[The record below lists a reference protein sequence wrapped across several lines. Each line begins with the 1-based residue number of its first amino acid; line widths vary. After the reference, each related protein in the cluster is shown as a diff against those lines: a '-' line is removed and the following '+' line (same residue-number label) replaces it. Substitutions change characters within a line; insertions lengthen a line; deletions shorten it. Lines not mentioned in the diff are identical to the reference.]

1 VGVAV
6 GTGVGVAVAAPRG
19 VGEAV
24 GEGWGPVVAEQAVIH
39 ADSVRTTAARVALA
53 LRPLVGNGALAS
65 PCSRTR

>member
-1 VGVAV
+1 MGVAV

-24 GEGWGPVVAEQAVIH
+24 GEGWGPVVAEQATSH
-39 ADSVRTTAARVALA
+39 ADMHTPAAARVALA

-65 PCSRTR
+65 PYSRTR